1 MSTFGGSCEGRRE
14 SVALA
19 GEIILSKEGTFRSP
33 QPTLGPSLAA
43 VRFLQPLQ
51 EFPVSGSSLR
61 ILIGED
67 ESVTAL
73 GLEQDLRSLGHTV
86 VGIAG
91 DGASAVAMARTMD
104 PDLVLLDV
112 RMPHLDGLTAA
123 QQIHEDRPVPIIAV
137 TAYSD
142 AETVTQA
149 TRAPIFHYLVKPVS
163 AAQLDA
169 AIQVAF
175 ARHDDWLSSRREGDD
190 LRRKLDDRKVIERAK
205 GILMERENITENA
218 AYRILQRTSQSRNM
232 SMADLARSLLAAEDL
247 VRPAPA
253 GAERTS
259 RGTRAG
265 DRAPRQEG

>member
-1 MSTFGGSCEGRRE
+1 
-14 SVALA
+14 V
-19 GEIILSKEGTFRSP
+19 P
-33 QPTLGPSLAA
+33 
-43 VRFLQPLQ
+43 
-51 EFPVSGSSLR
+51 GSSLR

-91 DGASAVAMARTMD
+91 DGASAVAMARTIG

-112 RMPHLDGLTAA
+112 RMPHLDGLAAA
-123 QQIHEDRPVPIIAV
+123 QQIHEERPVPIIAV

-149 TRAPIFHYLVKPVS
+149 TRAPIFHYLVKPVT

-175 ARHDDWLSSRREGDD
+175 ARHEDWLSSQRESDD

-205 GILMERENITENA
+205 GILMERENITESA

-247 VRPAPA
+247 IRPPQAHAERPA
-253 GAERTS
+253 
-259 RGTRAG
+259 RGTRTG
-265 DRAPRQEG
+265 DRAQRQEG

>member
-1 MSTFGGSCEGRRE
+1 MT
-14 SVALA
+14 
-19 GEIILSKEGTFRSP
+19 
-33 QPTLGPSLAA
+33 
-43 VRFLQPLQ
+43 
-51 EFPVSGSSLR
+51 GSSLR

-91 DGASAVAMARTMD
+91 DGASAVAMARTMG

-112 RMPHLDGLTAA
+112 RMPHLDGLAAA
-123 QQIHEDRPVPIIAV
+123 QQIHEERPVPIIAV

-142 AETVTQA
+142 ADTVTQA
-149 TRAPIFHYLVKPVS
+149 TRAPIFHYLVKPVT
-163 AAQLDA
+163 APQLDA

-175 ARHDDWLSSRREGDD
+175 ARHEDWLASQRESDD

-205 GILMERENITENA
+205 GILMERENITESA

-247 VRPAPA
+247 IRPAAPRV
-253 GAERTS
+253 ERAPRTA
-259 RGTRAG
+259 RTG
-265 DRAPRQEG
+265 DRAQRQEG